1 MCCWPGDVG
10 TSAPRCRSRCRVP
23 YRSAAGPSPTGS
35 TGLDTIGRNRLQPPS
50 PGTNMLF
57 PTVAFAVFFVAAFT
71 ANWLLRPHF
80 LVWRATMVAFS
91 LYFCGWV
98 DVRFVFVLVG
108 SAGLNWAL
116 ALAAHRAMPSGDPT
130 SGSRRLVRLA
140 AAANLVVLGVF
151 KYHGFFVASATDALG
166 SLGLH
171 PDTPVLDILLPIGI
185 SFFTFHAISYVVDV
199 GRGDIEPIGFGDVL
213 LYMSFFPHLVAG
225 PISRVD
231 ELVPQFR
238 ERPDPRQLAATEAL
252 TLIGLG
258 LFSKVVVSSYLA
270 TQLVGPAYGAP
281 GVRSGTELLAATYA
295 YAVQIY
301 ADFSGYI
308 DIAIGCALL
317 LGIRLPANF
326 ASPYRSRSVR
336 EFWHR
341 WHMTLSRWLRDY
353 VYLPLGGD
361 RHGAAFAYR
370 NVLVTMALAGLWHGA
385 DVKFL
390 IFGLLHG
397 TYIVGELA
405 AAAWA
410 ERTALPAV
418 PRPVSAAL
426 RWLLTFNL
434 VCLAWVFFRAD
445 SAGAAFEI
453 VGRIVTSAA
462 GSSTLVTGLVVA
474 VIAVALALQIYPR
487 RPGAAVQ
494 ARFSSLDPALQA
506 LVLAGGLTLISVLGP
521 DGVPPFIY
529 FQL

>member
-1 MCCWPGDVG
+1 
-10 TSAPRCRSRCRVP
+10 
-23 YRSAAGPSPTGS
+23 
-35 TGLDTIGRNRLQPPS
+35 
-50 PGTNMLF
+50 MLF

-80 LVWRATMVAFS
+80 LIWRATMVAFS
-91 LYFCGWV
+91 LYFYGWV
-98 DVRFVFVLVG
+98 DLRFVFVLVA
-108 SAGLNWAL
+108 SATLNWAL
-116 ALAAHRAMPSGDPT
+116 ALAARRAMPLGQPT
-130 SGSRRLVRLA
+130 AESRRLVRLA
-140 AAANLVVLGVF
+140 VVANVAVLGVF

-166 SLGLH
+166 GIGLH
-171 PDTPVLDILLPIGI
+171 ADTPVLDILLPIGI

-199 GRGDIEPIGFGDVL
+199 GRGDIEPIAYGDVL

-225 PISRVD
+225 PIVRVD
-231 ELVPQFR
+231 ELVPQFH
-238 ERPDPRQLAATEAL
+238 ERPDPRKVAATEGL
-252 TLIGLG
+252 TLIGVG
-258 LFSKVVVSSYLA
+258 LFMKVVVAGYLA
-270 TQLVGPAYGAP
+270 SQLVDPAYGAP
-281 GVRSGTELLAATYA
+281 GGRSGPELAVATYA

-301 ADFSGYI
+301 ADFAGYTN
-308 DIAIGCALL
+308 IAIGCALL

-361 RHGAAFAYR
+361 RHGSAVTYR
-370 NVLVTMALAGLWHGA
+370 NIMATMALAGLWHGA

-397 TYIVGELA
+397 IYLVGERA
-405 AAAWA
+405 ASAWA

-418 PRPVSAAL
+418 PRPVSGAL

-445 SAGAAFEI
+445 SVGTAVEI
-453 VGRIVTSAA
+453 IGRILTSAA
-462 GSSTLVTGLVVA
+462 GSSTLVTGLALA
-474 VIAVALALQIYPR
+474 VIAAALALQLGPR
-487 RPGAAVQ
+487 RPGAALQ

-529 FQL
+529 FQF

>member
-1 MCCWPGDVG
+1 
-10 TSAPRCRSRCRVP
+10 
-23 YRSAAGPSPTGS
+23 
-35 TGLDTIGRNRLQPPS
+35 
-50 PGTNMLF
+50 MLF
-57 PTVAFAVFFVAAFT
+57 PTVAFAVFFLAAFT

-91 LYFCGWV
+91 LYFYGWV

-108 SAGLNWAL
+108 SAALNWAL
-116 ALAAHRAMPSGDPT
+116 ALAAHRAMPLGDPT
-130 SGSRRLVRLA
+130 AESRRLVRLA
-140 AAANLVVLGVF
+140 VAANLVVLGVF

-171 PDTPVLDILLPIGI
+171 PNTPVLDILLPIGI

-231 ELVPQFR
+231 ELVPQFH
-238 ERPDPRQLAATEAL
+238 ERPDPRKVAATEGL

-258 LFSKVVVSSYLA
+258 LFMKVVVASYLA
-270 TQLVGPAYGAP
+270 TQLVDPAYGAP
-281 GVRSGTELLAATYA
+281 GGRSGAELAAATYA

-301 ADFSGYI
+301 ADFAGYTN
-308 DIAIGCALL
+308 IAIGCALL
-317 LGIRLPANF
+317 LGVRLPANF
-326 ASPYRSRSVR
+326 ASPYRARSVR

-361 RHGAAFAYR
+361 GHGTALTYR
-370 NVLVTMALAGLWHGA
+370 NVMVTLALAGLWHGA
-385 DVKFL
+385 DWKFL
-390 IFGLLHG
+390 IFGVLHG
-397 TYIVGELA
+397 TYVVGELTA
-405 AAAWA
+405 SAWA
-410 ERTALPAV
+410 ERATLPAV
-418 PRPVSAAL
+418 PQPVSNAL
-426 RWLLTFNL
+426 RWLVTFNL
-434 VCLAWVFFRAD
+434 VCVAWVFFRAD
-445 SAGAAFEI
+445 SAATAFEI
-453 VGRIVTSAA
+453 LGRIATSAA
-462 GSSTLVTGLVVA
+462 GSSTLVTGLALA
-474 VIAVALALQIYPR
+474 VIGGALALQLGPR

-529 FQL
+529 FQF